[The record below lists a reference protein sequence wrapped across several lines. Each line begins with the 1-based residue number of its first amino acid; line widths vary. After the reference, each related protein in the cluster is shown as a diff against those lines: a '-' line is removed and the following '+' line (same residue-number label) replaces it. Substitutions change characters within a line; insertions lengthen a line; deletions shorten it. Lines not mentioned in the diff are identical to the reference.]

1 MKKVKINENE
11 IFDWLFVESGTETD
25 GSYVCMLP
33 NQSIRDIKKYIKE
46 QVRYEKNNTDGYDY
60 GTEYLNDIEIRT
72 YNNEVHSVYGFAV
85 FSDSHIDFEAHRLDK
100 IEIEKKQETNVA

>member
-1 MKKVKINENE
+1 MKKAKINENE
-11 IFDWLFVESGTETD
+11 IFDWIFVESGTETD
-25 GSYVCMLP
+25 GSYICLLP
-33 NQSIRDIKKYIKE
+33 NRSIRDIKHYIKE

-85 FSDSHIDFEAHRLDK
+85 FYDSHIDFEAHILDRINVK
-100 IEIEKKQETNVA
+100 HKQEEKIA

>member
-11 IFDWLFVESGTETD
+11 IFDWLFVESGTEAD

-33 NQSIRDIKKYIKE
+33 NRSIRDIKQYIKE
-46 QVRYEKNNTDGYDY
+46 QIRYEKENTDGYDY
-60 GTEYLNDIEIRT
+60 GTEYIKDIEVRT

-85 FSDSHIDFEAHRLDK
+85 FSDSHIDFEAHRIDK
-100 IEIEKKQETNVA
+100 IEVKKKQEKNVA